1 MFIKN
6 IKVLSKIFHAFSLIY
21 LILFF
26 PTVGMA
32 QRLNIV
38 PNDSQEPPTNRLII
52 KYKTQT
58 TAFLAASQMGQMQRL
73 NSKSGIQLRY
83 LRASSVGNTHI
94 LMLPKKMPVKEVKE
108 ISNKL
113 MGLPEVEYA
122 EPDKILFPLR
132 VSNDPQYVNQW
143 HYFNSIGGINLPQAW
158 DTTIG
163 ISTIRVAVIDTGIT
177 KHIDLAN
184 KTVPGYDFISDPFIA
199 NDGTARDND
208 PTDPGD
214 WITAEESN
222 AGPFQGC
229 WVSDSSWH
237 GTHVAGTIG
246 ALSNNKLGVTG
257 VDWNAKIQPI
267 RVLGKCG
274 GYTSDI
280 ADGMLW
286 AAGLPVS
293 GVPNNL
299 TPSKVLNL
307 SLGGYGP
314 CGPTFQN
321 AINSINA
328 KGAVVVVA
336 AGNSNMDASKM
347 TPANCSGVI
356 SVAATNKLGNKA
368 YYSNYGSTVTISAPG
383 GEQAYDND
391 PNGILSTLNIGTQG
405 PEQDSYV
412 YYQGTSMAAPHIS
425 GIVSLIFS
433 KRPKLTPTQIRT
445 IIQSTAKPFPA
456 SSSCNT
462 SICGKGIANANA
474 SIIKALDLKT
484 VTFSSI
490 GAYDGYIVE
499 SSEYSSLGKALNSTG
514 ALLYLGDD
522 LYNRQYRSL
531 LTFNTSGLP
540 DNAII
545 TKVILKIRSAG
556 IIGTNP
562 FITHRALLADIR
574 KPFFGNKI
582 GLELVD
588 FSAAPNILNAAA
600 FNKVPVSNIYSSVFS
615 SSVLRYINLTGTT
628 QIRLRYNL
636 DDNNDKGTDLIK
648 IYSGNFTTVSY
659 RPQMVVQYYIP

>member
-1 MFIKN
+1 MFIQHDR
-6 IKVLSKIFHAFSLIY
+6 ILSKIFNALSVIF
-21 LILFF
+21 LILLF

-32 QRLNIV
+32 QRLNSV
-38 PNDSQEPPTNRLII
+38 PDSSQEPPTNRLII

-58 TAFLAASQMGQMQRL
+58 TAFSAAFKTDQMQRL
-73 NSKSGIQLRY
+73 NSKLGIQLRY
-83 LRASSVGNTHI
+83 LRSTAGNAHI
-94 LMLPKKMPVKEVKE
+94 LLLPRKMPIKEVKE
-108 ISNKL
+108 IVNKL
-113 MGLPEVEYA
+113 IALPEVEYA
-122 EPDKILFPLR
+122 EPDKILFLMR
-132 VSNDPQYVNQW
+132 VSNDPWYGNQW
-143 HYFNSIGGINLPQAW
+143 HYFNSIGGINLPLAW

-163 ISTIRVAVIDTGIT
+163 INTIKVAVIDTGIT
-177 KHIDLAN
+177 NHIDLAT

-199 NDGTARDND
+199 NDGNGRDND

-214 WITAEESN
+214 WVTTEESN
-222 AGPFQGC
+222 SGPFQGC

-280 ADGMLW
+280 SDGMLW

-293 GVPNNL
+293 GVPNNP

-307 SLGGYGP
+307 SLGGFGA

-336 AGNSNMDASKM
+336 AGNNNIDASKM

-356 SVAATNKLGNKA
+356 VVAATNKSGNKA
-368 YYSNYGSTVTISAPG
+368 YYSNFGSAVTISAPG

-391 PNGILSTLNIGTQG
+391 PNGILSTLNMGTQG

-433 KRPKLTPTQIRT
+433 KKPKLTPTQIRT
-445 IIQSTAKPFPA
+445 ILQSTAKPFPV
-456 SSSCNT
+456 SSNCTT
-462 SICGKGIANANA
+462 SICGRGIADANA
-474 SIIKALDLKT
+474 SIIKALDIKT
-484 VTFSSI
+484 LTLTSL
-490 GAYDGYIVE
+490 GAYDGLILE
-499 SSEYSSLGKALNSTG
+499 SSEYSGLGKYLNSTST
-514 ALLYLGDD
+514 LLYIGDD
-522 LYNRQYRSL
+522 LYNRQYRPL
-531 LTFNTSGLP
+531 LTFNTSALP

-545 TKVILKIRSAG
+545 TKVILKIRFAG
-556 IIGTNP
+556 TSGTNP
-562 FITHRALLADIR
+562 FITHGALLADIR
-574 KPFFGNKI
+574 KPFFGNNI
-582 GLELVD
+582 ALELVD
-588 FSAAPNILNAAA
+588 FAAAPNKLNAAA
-600 FNKVPVSNIYSSVFS
+600 FNKVPVNNIYSSIFS
-615 SSVLRYINLTGTT
+615 NSVLRYINLTGTT
-628 QIRLRYNL
+628 QIRLHFNL
-636 DDNNDKGTDLIK
+636 DDNNDKGTDIIK
-648 IYSGNFTTVSY
+648 FYSGNFATVSY
-659 RPQMVVQYYIP
+659 RPQLVVQYYVP